1 MRPRACH
8 SRMQCAWNPSSHATL
23 ALSTRQKLHA
33 RRRLAHDRRM
43 TPRHPSIYL
52 GAKPGPSRRSL
63 DQLRDTIA
71 SAYGARLWE
80 TVEQG
85 ARESV
90 GNDPLLPGTALPGRP
105 VEQIRHANADNTI
118 CQAVVRRL
126 LRAALVFLI
135 TGEERYRQD
144 ALIQMEALFDPQ
156 RWPQWL
162 DFAHEMFEADLRTGQ
177 LGAGVALTYDWLYA
191 HLSPSERVMI
201 VEGLDRCAIRPYL
214 TTAKT
219 DPHWL
224 TRPSNWMTVVVGGLG
239 IVGMVLGSDH
249 DRTDLLAEMAQP
261 RMEHYLTVLGPNGEF
276 NESVGYASSMHYPVK
291 YFAARHSM
299 SEGRE
304 HRLAGHPFPQTCRW
318 LMHMTVAPGHPIP
331 FGDSH
336 PQAPLHIGYFAP
348 IAAAT
353 RDGVLQWFLE
363 TYGLVHDPATD
374 LSHVDVLDLLWY
386 DPTVAATPP
395 GEDAQG
401 RANLPLGAVFPGW
414 GGLVS
419 SRSSWTD
426 PDAVVV
432 HGKAGREP
440 IHEHQDDG
448 QLIIHAGGAP
458 LIVDLGSPSSYPADF
473 FGENRARYYNAS
485 VRGHNLLQIGGREMR
500 FEKPREGTF
509 LHTAFDE
516 RGAAWSIDLTGAYR
530 DVLRVRRHVIHLL
543 PDLVAVLDECDLAR
557 AEPVVLRWHTA
568 DRAPIDASGSF
579 RVQATGPNGP
589 VGLLGQICALS
600 VSTATFRRDEHRY
613 DPPYD
618 RTRLDEPLE
627 QLRESFVAAETN
639 ASRCRLLTLFVIA
652 GPGTTTPAWPPER
665 DGDTWQVPVAGGIA
679 AVSVDAEALTASAAG
694 RTVQIPL
701 TA

>member
-557 AEPVVLRWHTA
+557 AEPVVLRGTPPTA
-568 DRAPIDASGSF
+568 LRSTPPAASGC
-579 RVQATGPNGP
+579 TGPDGP
-589 VGLLGQICALS
+589 VRLLGQICALPS
-600 VSTATFRRDEHRY
+600 PPPRSGATSIAT
-613 DPPYD
+613 
-618 RTRLDEPLE
+618 TRPTIAPGWTSHWSSAG
-627 QLRESFVAAETN
+627 R
-639 ASRCRLLTLFVIA
+639 AS
-652 GPGTTTPAWPPER
+652 WPPR
-665 DGDTWQVPVAGGIA
+665 
-679 AVSVDAEALTASAAG
+679 
-694 RTVQIPL
+694 
-701 TA
+701 